1 MKNKSIVF
9 ACLAAIGLI
18 SCEDVIDLDIPNQN
32 ALLVIQGE
40 ITDKESPH
48 YVDIYLTNPYL
59 GSDSYSLIT
68 DAEVV
73 LFENESVVDTFNIQP
88 TGRYKSNYQGSLNS
102 FYTILVTMNDGS
114 TYESIP
120 EKISRVNPID
130 SIYAEFEPETPFTD
144 AGYTVYFDTY
154 EPAGR
159 GDFYRWKTYFN
170 NQLVND
176 PFFIRVSD
184 DEFVDGNEINEFQVN
199 FEPLPAGDTV
209 RIEQMSISRGN
220 FEYWSLILTQTA
232 QVGSNFD
239 PPPAPIRGN
248 IVSISN
254 PDETVLGYFS
264 ASAVVEAEI
273 ILN

>member
-1 MKNKSIVF
+1 MKNHSILFVF
-9 ACLAAIGLI
+9 LLFLGLI

-40 ITDKESPH
+40 ITDRDSTH
-48 YVDIYLTNPYL
+48 FVDVYFTNPYL

-68 DAEVV
+68 DAEV
-73 LFENESVVDTFNIQP
+73 LLYEDAVVADTFRVGAS
-88 TGRYKSNYQGSLNS
+88 GRYASNFRGKLNS
-102 FYTILVTMNDGS
+102 TYSIQVKLNDGS
-114 TYESIP
+114 IYESIP
-120 EKISRVNPID
+120 EEISRVNPID

-144 AGYTVYFDTY
+144 PGYVVYFDTS

-159 GDFYRWKTYFN
+159 GDYYRWKTYFN
-170 NQLVND
+170 NRLVND

-184 DEFVDGNEINEFQVN
+184 DEFVDGNPINEFQVN

-264 ASAVVEAEI
+264 ASAVVDAEI

>member
-1 MKNKSIVF
+1 MKNHSILFVF
-9 ACLAAIGLI
+9 LIFLGLI

-40 ITDKESPH
+40 ITDRDSTH
-48 YVDIYLTNPYL
+48 FVDVYFTNPYL

-68 DAEVV
+68 DAEV
-73 LFENESVVDTFNIQP
+73 LLYQDAVVADTFRVGP
-88 TGRYKSNYQGSLNS
+88 SGRYASNFRGNLNS
-102 FYTILVTMNDGS
+102 TYSIQVKLNDGS
-114 TYESIP
+114 IYESIP

-144 AGYTVYFDTY
+144 PGYVVYFDTS

-159 GDFYRWKTYFN
+159 GDYYRWKTYFN
-170 NQLVND
+170 NRLVND

-184 DEFVDGNEINEFQVN
+184 DEFVDGNPINEFQVN

-209 RIEQMSISRGN
+209 RIEQMSISRRN

-264 ASAVVEAEI
+264 ASAVVDAEI

>member
-40 ITDKESPH
+40 MTDKESPH

-102 FYTILVTMNDGS
+102 FYSIQVTMNDGS

-144 AGYTVYFDTY
+144 AGYIVYFDTY